1 MQTSNFTCTITS
13 IDPYNL
19 EINGVPIFFI
29 SSKITSQ
36 FRFDFHTLAQV
47 VNYADHSTL
56 RKDTKDGWTRDFEI
70 TIPVHDQKK
79 WGENKKKW
87 EDLLTFL
94 TGDRWK
100 LHFTDINSNI
110 QDTLIKSGKPC
121 SISLLSGGLD
131 SLIGAIDLIHTQKI
145 TFFSNTHDHKH
156 CRNIQKEFEKTINPY
171 IVGFE
176 YHTVHSIKGENTQR
190 SRSLLFLANALLDID
205 NSKLKNHIVQ
215 NIIIPEN
222 GFIAINIPLS
232 YARLGSASTKTAHPY
247 YLENLEN
254 LWHKH
259 GLKIDLINPYQDK
272 TKGEMLEECKDQN
285 LLQNLIEVSMSCA
298 HPKKLVKNNTYYHS
312 GKDLHCGY
320 CWPCLIRKASLEYYR
335 LKTKFSDPTK
345 YSNLTITP
353 KGISTTDYAMLKRFI
368 QCYKDNAIQDDG
380 EFFIRVPKTSRIN
393 IASIQSLMIRGISE
407 LQRII

>member
-131 SLIGAIDLIHTQKI
+131 SLELLILSIHKKSP
-145 TFFSNTHDHKH
+145 FFQ
-156 CRNIQKEFEKTINPY
+156 I
-171 IVGFE
+171 
-176 YHTVHSIKGENTQR
+176 
-190 SRSLLFLANALLDID
+190 
-205 NSKLKNHIVQ
+205 
-215 NIIIPEN
+215 
-222 GFIAINIPLS
+222 
-232 YARLGSASTKTAHPY
+232 
-247 YLENLEN
+247 
-254 LWHKH
+254 
-259 GLKIDLINPYQDK
+259 
-272 TKGEMLEECKDQN
+272 
-285 LLQNLIEVSMSCA
+285 
-298 HPKKLVKNNTYYHS
+298 
-312 GKDLHCGY
+312 
-320 CWPCLIRKASLEYYR
+320 
-335 LKTKFSDPTK
+335 
-345 YSNLTITP
+345 LTITNTVEIF
-353 KGISTTDYAMLKRFI
+353 KKNLK
-368 QCYKDNAIQDDG
+368 K
-380 EFFIRVPKTSRIN
+380 
-393 IASIQSLMIRGISE
+393 L
-407 LQRII
+407 